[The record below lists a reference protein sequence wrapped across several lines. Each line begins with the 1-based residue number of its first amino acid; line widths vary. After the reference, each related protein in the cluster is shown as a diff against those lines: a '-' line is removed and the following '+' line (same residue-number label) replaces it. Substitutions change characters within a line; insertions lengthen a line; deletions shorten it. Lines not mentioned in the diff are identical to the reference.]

1 MNTPDNVPIDV
12 DDSPPGPSIS
22 HRRMTLTFDAFH
34 EYHHRLWLRYTR
46 TQVGDRAATEAVVEA
61 ACRRLLLDWNHVLE
75 QESVAAYAWAVLKE
89 HIRDW
94 LTEHGREPAL
104 AETAAFDAAC
114 AARLLPELRYEY
126 RGHDEGG
133 EHGGEHEDEH
143 GDEHGGEYAAL
154 ERGIGLYSA
163 MAELPER
170 QHDAI
175 VLRYVLGCTDEEVA
189 EYLGCGRAALR
200 SHVRHAKRK
209 LAARLNL
216 RRDQRTGER

>member
-12 DDSPPGPSIS
+12 DDNPPHSPTS
-22 HRRMTLTFDAFH
+22 HRRMALTFDAFH
-34 EYHHRLWLRYTR
+34 EYHHRLWLRYAR
-46 TQVGDRAATEAVVEA
+46 TQVGGRAAAEAVVEA
-61 ACRRLLLDWNHVLE
+61 ACHRLLRDWSHVLE

-94 LTEHGREPAL
+94 LTEHDREPAL
-104 AETAAFDAAC
+104 TETAAFDAAC
-114 AARLLPELRYEY
+114 TARLLPELRDEY
-126 RGHDEGG
+126 GAYGD
-133 EHGGEHEDEH
+133 HGGHGPHEEYD
-143 GDEHGGEYAAL
+143 EYAAL

-163 MAELPER
+163 IAELPER
-170 QHDAI
+170 QHDVI
-175 VLRYVLGCTDEEVA
+175 VLRYVLGCTDEQVA